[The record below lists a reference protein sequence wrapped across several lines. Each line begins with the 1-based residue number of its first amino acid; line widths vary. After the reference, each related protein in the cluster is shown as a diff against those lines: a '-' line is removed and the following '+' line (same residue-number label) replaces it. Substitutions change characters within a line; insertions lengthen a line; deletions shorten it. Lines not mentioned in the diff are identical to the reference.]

1 MKSTVRCGETISE
14 EHLGAL
20 PQFSI
25 IGVHM
30 PISPSARPPHLLAIQ
45 KDDGWFAAG
54 SADQVPYHELVETI
68 RTTGPAVLLWIPG
81 QKAIARTR
89 QRRNYGKGE

>member
-1 MKSTVRCGETISE
+1 MKRPVRCGETISE

-45 KDDGWFAAG
+45 KDCPKCGIWFDPEQEPEQVVSAAK
-54 SADQVPYHELVETI
+54 L
-68 RTTGPAVLLWIPG
+68 
-81 QKAIARTR
+81 TR
-89 QRRNYGKGE
+89 I